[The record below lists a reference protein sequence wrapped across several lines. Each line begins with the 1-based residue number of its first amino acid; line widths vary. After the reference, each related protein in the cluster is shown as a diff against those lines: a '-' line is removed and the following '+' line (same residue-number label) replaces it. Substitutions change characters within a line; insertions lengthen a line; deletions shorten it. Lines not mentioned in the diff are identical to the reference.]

1 MGGRNLNVSVD
12 PNHIDDDAEEEEVS
26 FIEVSR
32 NNLMSSLEDLMDIED
47 FFIPLKVQFMG
58 EVID

>member
-12 PNHIDDDAEEEEVS
+12 PNDIDDDAEEEIVS

-32 NNLMSSLEDLMDIED
+32 NNLMSTLED
-47 FFIPLKVQFMG
+47 QFMG